1 MMEQEKPI
9 DGYQKLAGAITVQA
23 VEDFRKSLRHL
34 AIGKGNLDLDI
45 REIRDV
51 IRFVNSKWFT
61 TLTSVDPDIVI
72 KRLQEEL
79 EQSGIKK
86 VLGDEGYNQ
95 LTSGF
100 NKKGVVEI

>member
-1 MMEQEKPI
+1 MMEQERPI

-34 AIGKGNLDLDI
+34 ARGKGNLDLDI
-45 REIRDV
+45 REISDV

-61 TLTSVDPDIVI
+61 TLISVDPNIVI

-79 EQSGIKK
+79 EQSGIEK
-86 VLGDEGYNQ
+86 VLGDERYNQ